1 MTVVSRSQSASD
13 EHSSAPRYSVV
24 SAVHNVGRYLDEF
37 MGSIERQDLDLSLI
51 EVIAVD
57 DGSTDD
63 SLERLKRLAD
73 RSALRVIVLTQENAG
88 QGVAR
93 NNGLQHATGEW
104 VTFPDP
110 DDWLDSSYFTKVDQF
125 LRRHPD
131 TTMVATSR
139 LTFIEGRDSEPQQ
152 GHPLRDFF
160 TDDYLVDVTVRAD
173 RFHGSA
179 PAAFFRRAALEENG
193 IQFDPKIRP
202 NFEDGHFCCHYL
214 LTQQRPTIGFVGSAH
229 YIYRKRADGSSTLQT
244 KALFPEH
251 FIDVPR
257 HGYLEVLQY
266 ALQVTGAVP
275 GWLQNFILYELS
287 WYFQEDMTI
296 GVAPTVALGDVGAEF
311 VDLLRQISTHLE
323 PWRIDAFVIRRFDRE
338 WRDILLHGVH
348 EGPWHTDYAVVEQ
361 IDNDRGA
368 LLLSYRY
375 VGTPPHERVLADAAP
390 ATPLVVKNRA
400 VEYFGQTVLMERL
413 LWVAATDN
421 AQLEL
426 DGCAVE
432 MRNSLRGAIRMVATM
447 RPGPSKPRRTLR
459 QTLAVK
465 RRLVRAAINSGYSRR
480 KFKHAWTFMDR
491 IADADDNAER
501 LFRWVRTVHPE
512 VNAWFVLERSSLDW
526 TRLVKDG
533 FGDRLVAY
541 GSWRWTMLLAN
552 TRHFISSHID
562 HTHQVPQPLSRVRK
576 PTWKYTFLQHGVI
589 KDDLSRWLNRKTV
602 SLFVTSTPGEHA
614 SIVADGS
621 PYRFTERDV
630 KMTGLPRF
638 DRLLERGAEYPPGD
652 RDLILVAPTWRNW
665 LNIKPLPGQARGA
678 VVSDFM
684 QTEYAR
690 RWVAVLSS
698 PRLRDLAEATGRRVA
713 FLPHPNMQSILSAMD
728 LPEHVQRLTY
738 EGQDVQGYFARAATL
753 ITDYS
758 SVAFNAAYIDRPVVY
773 FHFDFEAAMHGGHL
787 GREGYFD
794 YRRDGFGPV
803 CVTDEEVDEAISQI
817 AEHDWAPLPTFQ
829 ARIDSSFPQRDGQ
842 CCRRTYD
849 AIVALEGSP
858 T

>member
-1 MTVVSRSQSASD
+1 MTIFRSESASARA
-13 EHSSAPRYSVV
+13 SFPPRYSVV
-24 SAVHNVGRYLDEF
+24 SAVHNVGRYLDDF
-37 MGSIERQDLDLSLI
+37 IASIERQDLDLSLI
-51 EVIAVD
+51 EVIVVD

-73 RSALRVIVLTQENAG
+73 HSTLRVIVLSQENGG

-93 NNGLQHATGEW
+93 NNGLHHATGEW

-110 DDWLDSSYFTKVDQF
+110 DDWLDSNYFTRVDQF
-125 LRRHPD
+125 LQSHPG
-131 TTMVATSR
+131 TSMVATSR

-160 TDDYLVDVTVRAD
+160 TDDYLVDITVRAD

-179 PAAFFRRAALEENG
+179 PAAFFRRAVLEEHD
-193 IQFDPKIRP
+193 IRFDPKIRP

-214 LTQQRPTIGFVGSAH
+214 LTQEQPTIGFVGSAH

-244 KALFPEH
+244 KSLYPEH

-266 ALQVTGAVP
+266 ADELGVVP

-296 GVAPTVALGDVGAEF
+296 GAAPTVALGQVGAEF
-311 VDLLRQISTHLE
+311 VDLLRQIATYLE
-323 PWRIDAFVIRRFDRE
+323 PWRIDAFVVRRFDRE
-338 WRDILLHGVH
+338 WRDILLHGLH
-348 EGPWHTDYAVVEQ
+348 ERPWHTDYAVVEQ
-361 IDNDRGA
+361 IDADRGA
-368 LLLSYRY
+368 FLLSYRY
-375 VGTPPHERVLADAAP
+375 VGTPPREHVLADAAP
-390 ATPLVVKNRA
+390 ATPIVIKNRT

-413 LWVAATDN
+413 LWVAATDTV
-421 AQLEL
+421 QLEL
-426 DGCAVE
+426 DGRAVE
-432 MRNSLRGAIRMVATM
+432 MRTSLRGAIRMVATM
-447 RPGPSKPRRTLR
+447 RPPAPKPRRTLR
-459 QTLAVK
+459 QTLALK
-465 RRLVRAAINSGYSRR
+465 RRLIRAAIDSGYARR
-480 KFKHAWTFMDR
+480 QFKNAWTFMDR

-501 LFRWVRTVHPE
+501 LFRWVRNAHPD

-526 TRLVKDG
+526 ARLVKDG

-541 GSWRWTMLLAN
+541 KSWKWTMLLAN

-562 HTHQVPQPLSRVRK
+562 QTHQVPQPLSRVRK

-589 KDDLSRWLNRKTV
+589 KDDLSRWLNRKTI

-614 SIVADGS
+614 SIAADGS
-621 PYRFTERDV
+621 PYRFTELDV

-638 DRLLERGAEYPPGD
+638 DQLLKRGAEYSPGD

-665 LNIKPLPGQARGA
+665 LNIKPTAGQARGEI
-678 VVSDFM
+678 VSDFM

-690 RWVAVLSS
+690 HWVAVLSS
-698 PRLRDLAEATGRRVA
+698 DRLRALAEATGRKVA
-713 FLPHPNMQSILSAMD
+713 FLPHPNMQPILSAMD
-728 LPEHVQRLTY
+728 LPEHVLPLTY

-773 FHFDFEAAMHGGHL
+773 FHFDFETAMHGGHL

-803 CVTDEEVDEAISQI
+803 CVTDEEVDEAVTQISQ
-817 AEHDWAPLPTFQ
+817 HDWTPLPAFQ
-829 ARIDSSFPQRDGQ
+829 ERIDRTFPQRDGQ
-842 CCRRTYD
+842 CCLRTYE
-849 AIVALEGSP
+849 AIIALEGSSS
-858 T
+858 